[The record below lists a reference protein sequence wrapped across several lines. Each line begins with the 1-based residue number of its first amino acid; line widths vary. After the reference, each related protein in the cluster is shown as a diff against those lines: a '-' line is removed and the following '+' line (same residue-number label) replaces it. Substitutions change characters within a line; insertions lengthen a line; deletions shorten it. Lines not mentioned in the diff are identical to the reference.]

1 MPLERKLFT
10 QGMNGGSEERFL
22 GEGEYRYAL
31 NVRSGSSDNDNI
43 GAIENTKGNTKVELS
58 LPPGTNTCIGALEDK
73 NQRKVY
79 YFVYNSSSNHS
90 IAEYN
95 AKTNQAELLFT
106 SSELNFDLDHLI
118 TGANIVDDRILK
130 WTDDFSEPK
139 ELDVVRIKLRT
150 TDQILGDNRYPVS
163 ISDEQ
168 LISAIKYAPLAPP
181 TAEYSTDWSTKI
193 NNIGSKFFQFRYQYV
208 YLNNEKSAWSPI
220 SKLEISQG
228 DAFIQNKQYQSTRYN
243 NSIVVKVNGGSR
255 LVKQINFAVR
265 EGNYSNFYIA
275 EELTKQER
283 IQVGNDFDITW
294 RFNNDTVNLPITL
307 AESLKL
313 FDDVPLLAKSQELID
328 GNRLAY
334 GNVVNGF
341 DQVDT
346 DVNITPVYLGN
357 SLDFLASISTTTGS
371 VTTEVDVRPNTG
383 GNLNNYTSIVD
394 DAKLTFEFNDPL
406 EVGDIIVVYIKVI
419 RGLTDMIDTSVP
431 IYTWGIAYNNAN
443 PGSPSFPLNQTPNP
457 NDGND
462 QYPTNIA
469 IDTDIQTQKPIY
481 EELEVVI
488 TAGAGDTFSSILS
501 QVLQAE
507 QQNPKFNTFDNTFL
521 PGPAGDAFGS
531 NAFGATPVSSYTPA
545 PLVQGTV
552 SGNSIELRLG
562 QYYQAPDS
570 PLNIENDTSAGG
582 NAWNYSFFSYFAKH
596 VKEGGD
602 VKRTFKVGAKHKFA
616 LAYSDRAG
624 RLSTAMRKDNMS
636 VDTDWYNEIPNGKRG
651 VIGMDLEINHQAP
664 AWADYYHVLY
674 SKNTTIGRYLQAV
687 VKDAVF
693 DIVTDTWSINID
705 YSTIDFKERFTDSTV
720 SYDFS
725 NGDRIRWVKSDQ
737 SDENSYFG
745 DNIDV
750 AVTGVN
756 TTLTAVVLGNTIP
769 VEGYYTVGSLPNNFS
784 PSEGDVVE
792 IYSPLK
798 ELEEGFYWEIGE
810 SYPVVDG
817 KHYGSILSD
826 PSGQNQTDTQPAIV
840 RLRNEGDV
848 YWRYRLN
855 LASFVGAD
863 GGGGYIED
871 PSISDFSISNF
882 TNQGRFNLVDK
893 QAKRTRREAT
903 IYYSESYIPDTNI
916 NGLSSFFLESF
927 AEYNQENGSIQKM
940 YSEDRNVILFQE
952 LKVGRV
958 LVNSAVFNDLSGQGL
973 VGQSTTVL
981 SDIQYYPGEYGIS
994 KNPES
999 FAVYGGNKYFTD
1011 IHRGVVLRLGGDG
1024 LSPISEAGMHNYFTD
1039 TFNELDK
1046 GRLNSVVVGE
1056 YDKRFEEYVISI
1068 RKEIEFNVF
1077 RPTITETTVSF
1088 ELGGDGFVD
1097 TTEDT
1102 TEDVDDPI
1110 DTTGDSGDSG
1120 DSTEDSGD
1128 TTGDVVASSCSIFFN
1143 HTVDILRI
1151 RTGPYDPFSTFTDN
1165 LGNTLTATYLF
1176 EDYGNNDLK
1185 TMLMTSEDC
1194 SLITE
1199 FKLLTE
1205 GVSYTGSIQGSLDI
1219 SGLTGLETL
1228 FISQHQDLTTLI
1240 LPTSAPECRTIEI
1253 RACGMTT
1260 IDISG
1265 FTKIQGDVLLR
1276 DNRYLKS
1283 VILPASNEVITTLAV
1298 GGGGGYSGNLNDVEA
1313 LDITPLTG
1321 ANDGIG
1327 IAIQNN
1333 KISIANINQVLI
1345 DLDAKGW
1352 VNGILAS
1359 FNQTPSAPPSGAGLT
1374 AKASLQAK
1382 GWTVNT
1388 D

>member
-106 SSELNFDLDHLI
+106 SSELNFDLDYLI

-893 QAKRTRREAT
+893 QARRTRREAT
-903 IYYSESYIPDTNI
+903 IYYSEVYIPDTNI